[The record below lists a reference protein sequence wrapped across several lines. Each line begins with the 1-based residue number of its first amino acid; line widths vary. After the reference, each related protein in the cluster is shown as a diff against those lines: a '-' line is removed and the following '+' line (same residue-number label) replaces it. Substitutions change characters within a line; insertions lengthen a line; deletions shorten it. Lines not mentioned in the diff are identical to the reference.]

1 MDFSHGIE
9 IRDSYLHAGYS
20 HDSGDN
26 YGISTFFWNSDH
38 KIENNILRIHRHST
52 VWEGGGSGL
61 AILYNYIDDNWEDN
75 DPSYLG
81 SARTNHAPHP
91 MFNLYEGNI
100 ISHIEADDV
109 FGSSSHSVF
118 FRNWLRGEET
128 NDLDRI
134 GSATWGFRAID
145 IRGPNYYYSAVG
157 NVLGDPSWGAGA
169 VLRTLSSADCSSLG
183 SGDRVAYFIG
193 CQDPGDYPSNYDSKT
208 NSTFIAHGN
217 YDYVS
222 DGVAYWDGGADHLL
236 KNSMYYNAKP
246 AFWGSRAWPSIG
258 PDLNPMIGSLPA
270 KDRYNYIVD
279 AIAPMAPSN
288 LTELS
293 R

>member
-1 MDFSHGIE
+1 
-9 IRDSYLHAGYS
+9 
-20 HDSGDN
+20 
-26 YGISTFFWNSDH
+26 
-38 KIENNILRIHRHST
+38 
-52 VWEGGGSGL
+52 
-61 AILYNYIDDNWEDN
+61 
-75 DPSYLG
+75 
-81 SARTNHAPHP
+81 
-91 MFNLYEGNI
+91 
-100 ISHIEADDV
+100 
-109 FGSSSHSVF
+109 
-118 FRNWLRGEET
+118 
-128 NDLDRI
+128 
-134 GSATWGFRAID
+134 
-145 IRGPNYYYSAVG
+145 
-157 NVLGDPSWGAGA
+157 